1 MYLWSVCVFNCFF
14 LLFFCFQENSR
25 LEDELF
31 VVKLKLKEAEK
42 MVNKLQCDLDRVL
55 QDKVSQ
61 Q

>member
-1 MYLWSVCVFNCFF
+1 MFLIVFF